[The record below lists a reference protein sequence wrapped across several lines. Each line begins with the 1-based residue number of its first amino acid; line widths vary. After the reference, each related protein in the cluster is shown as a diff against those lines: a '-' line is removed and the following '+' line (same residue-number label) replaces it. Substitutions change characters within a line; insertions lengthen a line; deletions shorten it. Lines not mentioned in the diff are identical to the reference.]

1 MARSEFG
8 RRLSLH
14 EGIIGA
20 MGLVLDDDEEEKE
33 EVGQGEPV
41 DHAKNKEEC
50 SLETAVQ
57 VCLILK
63 SFLKCLALM
72 K

>member
-41 DHAKNKEEC
+41 DHGKNKEEC

-57 VCLILK
+57 V
-63 SFLKCLALM
+63 
-72 K
+72 